1 MKKFIANNWILL
13 LLGVANLLL
22 AVKADELWVAIMNGF
37 VSGMCTTAFVLGC
50 IYAYCEEKYGK

>member
-13 LLGVANLLL
+13 LFGVLNLFL
-22 AVKADELWVAIMNGF
+22 AIKADLLWQATINGF